1 VTILVQLLMSLYL
14 LFISNKFSRIKL
26 ICKIL
31 SSVIHAQVLYF
42 TFVIVVVVHVS
53 VDYIV
58 LIIHVSGTQYIPL
71 S

>member
-1 VTILVQLLMSLYL
+1 MTILVQLLMSLYL

-42 TFVIVVVVHVS
+42 TFVIVVVHVS